1 VAAEEVEDDD
11 PEIDLGDIKV
21 KKSEL
26 KAGYM
31 KDGDYRRKTA
41 EAAEVKRAAEA
52 ERMQVRQER
61 EYHANQLEVLIHG
74 LQTQLV
80 GDQQALAQLAE
91 SDPAEWVREN
101 AAFQQRY
108 AKLQQAITER
118 TQLANR
124 MTAEQEREQAEWRKA
139 EREALREK
147 LPEWNDPQKAQAEQK
162 MVAEYLISQGYAADD
177 LANLFDHRAL
187 VVAREAALWRQHQA
201 AQKTLKDKQVKPEPQ
216 KGLKPGAAQQK
227 TQDQQAS
234 KVDELRK
241 RAQRTGNQDDIA
253 AYLIAKSG

>member
-108 AKLQQAITER
+108 AKQ
-118 TQLANR
+118 
-124 MTAEQEREQAEWRKA
+124 QEREQAEWRKA